1 MHSNN
6 KLLTF
11 IGLFFLA
18 SVSLHSFAHID
29 DNLVDDKPLIECQSC
44 HNEVSPNIEILPF
57 VTQAIQRELTSFIV
71 LKLFTQN
78 LKNLLIPKHLQK
90 FKFSSF

>member
-18 SVSLHSFAHID
+18 SVSLHSFAHIE
-29 DNLVDDKPLIECQSC
+29 DNLVEDKPLVECQSC
-44 HNEVSPNIEILPF
+44 HNEVSSNIEILPY

-71 LKLFTQN
+71 SKAFYPELKKPFNSQAP
-78 LKNLLIPKHLQK
+78 PKV
-90 FKFSSF
+90 

>member
-18 SVSLHSFAHID
+18 SVSLHSFAHTE
-29 DNLVDDKPLIECQSC
+29 DNLVEDKPLIECQSC
-44 HNEVSPNIEILPF
+44 HNEVSSNIEILPY

-71 LKLFTQN
+71 SKAFYPELKKPFNSQA
-78 LKNLLIPKHLQK
+78 PP
-90 FKFSSF
+90 FE

>member
-18 SVSLHSFAHID
+18 SVSLHSFAHIE
-29 DNLVDDKPLIECQSC
+29 DNLVDDKPLIECQFC
-44 HNEVSPNIEILPF
+44 HNEVSSNIEILPY
-57 VTQAIQRELTSFIV
+57 VAQAIQRELTSFIV
-71 LKLFTQN
+71 SKAFYPELKKPFNSQAP
-78 LKNLLIPKHLQK
+78 PKV
-90 FKFSSF
+90 

>member
-1 MHSNN
+1 MQANN

-18 SVSLHSFAHID
+18 SVSLHSFAHIE

-44 HNEVSPNIEILPF
+44 HNEVSSNIEILPY
-57 VTQAIQRELTSFIV
+57 VAQPIQRELTSFIV
-71 LKLFTQN
+71 PKAFYPELKKPFNSQAP
-78 LKNLLIPKHLQK
+78 PKV
-90 FKFSSF
+90 

>member
-18 SVSLHSFAHID
+18 SVSQHSFAHTE
-29 DNLVDDKPLIECQSC
+29 DNLVEDKPLVECQSC
-44 HNEVSPNIEILPF
+44 HNEVSSNIEILPY

-71 LKLFTQN
+71 SKAFYPELKKPFNSQAP
-78 LKNLLIPKHLQK
+78 PKV
-90 FKFSSF
+90 

>member
-18 SVSLHSFAHID
+18 SVSLHSFAHTE
-29 DNLVDDKPLIECQSC
+29 DNLVEDKPLVECQSC
-44 HNEVSPNIEILPF
+44 HNEVSSNIEILPY

-71 LKLFTQN
+71 SKAFYLELKKPFNSQAP
-78 LKNLLIPKHLQK
+78 PKV
-90 FKFSSF
+90 

>member
-18 SVSLHSFAHID
+18 SVSLHSFAHIE
-29 DNLVDDKPLIECQSC
+29 DNPVDDKPLIECQSC
-44 HNEVSPNIEILPF
+44 HNEVSSNIEILPY
-57 VTQAIQRELTSFIV
+57 VAQAIQRELSSFIV
-71 LKLFTQN
+71 SRAFYPELKKPFNSQAP
-78 LKNLLIPKHLQK
+78 PKV
-90 FKFSSF
+90 

>member
-6 KLLTF
+6 KLLTL

-29 DNLVDDKPLIECQSC
+29 DNLLDDKPLIECQSC
-44 HNEVSPNIEILPF
+44 HNEVSSNIEVLPY
-57 VTQAIQRELTSFIV
+57 VTQAIQRELTSFIISKAFYPE
-71 LKLFTQN
+71 LKKPFNSQAP
-78 LKNLLIPKHLQK
+78 PKI
-90 FKFSSF
+90 

>member
-18 SVSLHSFAHID
+18 SVSLHSFAHIE
-29 DNLVDDKPLIECQSC
+29 DNLVEDKPLIECQSC
-44 HNEVSPNIEILPF
+44 HNEVSSNIEILPY

-71 LKLFTQN
+71 SKAFYPELKKPFNSQAP
-78 LKNLLIPKHLQK
+78 PKV
-90 FKFSSF
+90 

>member
-6 KLLTF
+6 KLLAF

-29 DNLVDDKPLIECQSC
+29 DNLLDDKPLIECQSC
-44 HNEVSPNIEILPF
+44 HNEVSSNIEVLPY
-57 VTQAIQRELTSFIV
+57 VTQAIQRELSSFIV
-71 LKLFTQN
+71 SKAFYPELKKPFNSQAP
-78 LKNLLIPKHLQK
+78 PKI
-90 FKFSSF
+90 

>member
-18 SVSLHSFAHID
+18 SVSLHSFAHIE

-44 HNEVSPNIEILPF
+44 HNEVSSNIEILPY
-57 VTQAIQRELTSFIV
+57 VTQAIQRELSSFIV
-71 LKLFTQN
+71 SKAFYPELKKPFNSQAP
-78 LKNLLIPKHLQK
+78 PKV
-90 FKFSSF
+90 

>member
-1 MHSNN
+1 MQANN

-18 SVSLHSFAHID
+18 SLSLHSFAHIE

-44 HNEVSPNIEILPF
+44 HNEVSSDIEVLPY
-57 VTQAIQRELTSFIV
+57 VTQAIQREL
-71 LKLFTQN
+71 
-78 LKNLLIPKHLQK
+78 
-90 FKFSSF
+90 SSFTVSKAFYPELKKPFNSQAPPKILI

>member
-11 IGLFFLA
+11 VGLFFLA
-18 SVSLHSFAHID
+18 SVSLHSFAHIE
-29 DNLVDDKPLIECQSC
+29 DNLVEDKPLIECQSC
-44 HNEVSPNIEILPF
+44 HNEVSSNIEILPY

-71 LKLFTQN
+71 SKAFYPELKKPFNSQAP
-78 LKNLLIPKHLQK
+78 PKV
-90 FKFSSF
+90 

>member
-18 SVSLHSFAHID
+18 SVSLHSFAHTE
-29 DNLVDDKPLIECQSC
+29 DNLVEDKSLVECQSC
-44 HNEVSPNIEILPF
+44 HNEVSSNIEILPY

-71 LKLFTQN
+71 SKAFYPELKKPFNSQAP
-78 LKNLLIPKHLQK
+78 PKV
-90 FKFSSF
+90 

>member
-18 SVSLHSFAHID
+18 SVSLHSFAHIE
-29 DNLVDDKPLIECQSC
+29 DNPIDDKPLIECQSC
-44 HNEVSPNIEILPF
+44 HNEVSSNIEILPY
-57 VTQAIQRELTSFIV
+57 VAQAIQRELSSFIV
-71 LKLFTQN
+71 SRAFYPELKKPFNSQAP
-78 LKNLLIPKHLQK
+78 PKV
-90 FKFSSF
+90 

>member
-11 IGLFFLA
+11 IGLFVLA
-18 SVSLHSFAHID
+18 RVSLHSFAHTE
-29 DNLVDDKPLIECQSC
+29 DNLVEDKPLVECQSC
-44 HNEVSPNIEILPF
+44 HNEVSPNIEILPY

-71 LKLFTQN
+71 SKAFYPELKKPFNSQAP
-78 LKNLLIPKHLQK
+78 PKV
-90 FKFSSF
+90 

>member
-18 SVSLHSFAHID
+18 SVSLHSFAHTE
-29 DNLVDDKPLIECQSC
+29 DNLVEDKPLVECQSC
-44 HNEVSPNIEILPF
+44 HNEVSSNIEIVPY

-71 LKLFTQN
+71 SKAFYPELKKPFNSQAP
-78 LKNLLIPKHLQK
+78 PKV
-90 FKFSSF
+90 